1 MPVQP
6 YLSFDGR
13 CEEAIDFYRT
23 ALDAEVTQLLRFKD
37 MPEPATPGMVPP
49 GAENKIMHASF
60 RIAGTELLAS
70 DGQCSGKAVFSGISL
85 ALVLP
90 NDAHAERAFAALA
103 DGGQVNMPLA
113 PSFFSSSF
121 GMVTDRMGVSWM
133 ITVAPAA
140 T

>member
-13 CEEAIDFYRT
+13 CEEAIDFYRA

-37 MPEPATPGMVPP
+37 MPEPAMPGMVPP

>member
-13 CEEAIDFYRT
+13 CEEAIDFYRA
-23 ALDAEVTQLLRFKD
+23 ALDAEVTQLMRFSD
-37 MPEPATPGMVPP
+37 MPVPATPGMVPP
-49 GAENKIMHASF
+49 GSEHKIMHSAF

-70 DGQCSGKAVFSGISL
+70 DGQCSGKAVFSGTSL

-90 NDAHAERAFAALA
+90 DDAHAERAFAALA
-103 DGGQVNMPLA
+103 DGGRVNMPLA

-121 GMVTDRMGVSWM
+121 GMVTDRFGVSWM
-133 ITVAPAA
+133 ITVAPSAA
-140 T
+140 

>member
-1 MPVQP
+1 
-6 YLSFDGR
+6 
-13 CEEAIDFYRT
+13 
-23 ALDAEVTQLLRFKD
+23 
-37 MPEPATPGMVPP
+37 MPEPAMPGMVPP